1 MNNTGLKFGG
11 RKTGKENKVTKE
23 IREHFTNLIEMNF
36 ETLNNDIAA
45 LSPKDRVKALIELA
59 KFVVPTLKAI
69 DIVSNNSNFTPVQIN
84 FTNENSEKF

>member
-1 MNNTGLKFGG
+1 MANGFKTGG
-11 RKTGKENKVTKE
+11 RSLGTENKITKD
-23 IREHFTNLIEMNF
+23 IREHFSNLIEMNL

-45 LSPKDRVKALIELA
+45 LSPKDRVKTLIELA

-69 DIVSNNSNFTPVQIN
+69 DIVSNNNNFTPVQIN

>member
-1 MNNTGLKFGG
+1 MNNTGMKFGG
-11 RKTGKENKVTKE
+11 RKIGKENKVTKE

-36 ETLNNDIAA
+36 ETLENDIAA

-59 KFVVPTLKAI
+59 KFVVPTLKAV
-69 DIVSNNSNFTPVQIN
+69 DIVSNIDNFTPVQIT

>member
-11 RKTGKENKVTKE
+11 RTEGTPNKITNE
-23 IREHFTNLIEMNF
+23 IRECFLNLIEMNY
-36 ETLNNDIAA
+36 ETLKNDIES

-69 DIVSNNSNFTPVQIN
+69 DIVSNKDNFTPVQIN
-84 FTNENSEKF
+84 FTNENSQQF